1 MVVCSC
7 KHRQSSLGFHHC
19 PVIRS
24 FDRRNTL
31 YCTITHVSVCTSVH
45 NTGCISV
52 FTSKGTSVSSVVTA
66 QEGITIFSNKSN
78 LPLFYEDV
86 HITSVTTDCT
96 YLYICH
102 WYHEWSIVQSI
113 LQVYCLISESYRYMY
128 IVLRDFIWGPGGTQE
143 VLGGHQVCTSVLPPT
158 QRSNL
163 VLMSR
168 TYRNKEH
175 DLKTKWPVK
184 ICHPWSLVR
193 SAFDGLTFRC

>member
-1 MVVCSC
+1 MNCISLKICLKICSVHFVIYCWVIPNTFMVVCSC
-7 KHRQSSLGFHHC
+7 KHRQCSLGFHR
-19 PVIRS
+19 RS

-66 QEGITIFSNKSN
+66 QEGITIFSNKSKSASI
-78 LPLFYEDV
+78 LWGCTH
-86 HITSVTTDCT
+86 HICHHR
-96 YLYICH
+96 LYICH

-128 IVLRDFIWGPGGTQE
+128 IVLRDFIWGQGGTQE

-158 QRSNL
+158 QRS
-163 VLMSR
+163 MAQ
-168 TYRNKEH
+168 T
-175 DLKTKWPVK
+175 
-184 ICHPWSLVR
+184 
-193 SAFDGLTFRC
+193 

>member
-1 MVVCSC
+1 MNCISLKICLEICSVHFVIYCWVIPNTFMVVCSC

-66 QEGITIFSNKSN
+66 QEGITIFSNKSKSASI
-78 LPLFYEDV
+78 LWGCTH
-86 HITSVTTDCT
+86 HICHHR
-96 YLYICH
+96 LYICH

-128 IVLRDFIWGPGGTQE
+128 IVLRDFIWGQGGTQE

-158 QRSNL
+158 QRS
-163 VLMSR
+163 MAQ
-168 TYRNKEH
+168 T
-175 DLKTKWPVK
+175 
-184 ICHPWSLVR
+184 
-193 SAFDGLTFRC
+193 